1 MPVLSAFQNANKEIS
16 ERSVLDNASH
26 IMGEG
31 EIISLAP
38 MKTRGE
44 GVAAQSRLRNLR
56 EMKLASTTLLSV
68 ALLATAAEGFRFA
81 HFPITIDTDFL
92 IVGKPSTVT
101 CNYVKKRVEKV
112 REITWFAGYVTL
124 NRGCAPLLLVFNTK
138 LYSPQNSDTME

>member
-1 MPVLSAFQNANKEIS
+1 
-16 ERSVLDNASH
+16 
-26 IMGEG
+26 MGEG

-56 EMKLASTTLLSV
+56 EMKLASTLLSI
-68 ALLATAAEGFRFA
+68 ALLAAAAEGFRFA

-112 REITWFAGYVTL
+112 REITWFAGYVTS
-124 NRGCAPLLLVFNTK
+124 NQGCAPLLKFSILFIPFKTQIQWNEDEILQLQLGHK
-138 LYSPQNSDTME
+138 CERGFGHMGEG

>member
-1 MPVLSAFQNANKEIS
+1 
-16 ERSVLDNASH
+16 
-26 IMGEG
+26 MGEG

-56 EMKLASTTLLSV
+56 EMKLASTLLSI
-68 ALLATAAEGFRFA
+68 ALLAAAAEGFRFP

-112 REITWFAGYVTL
+112 REITWFAGYVTS
-124 NRGCAPLLLVFNTK
+124 NQGCAPLLLVFNTK